1 MAHLKNIDIIL
12 LLIILNV
19 KDLNILSKDCSTK

>member
-19 KDLNILSKDCSTK
+19 KDLNILSKDCSTE